1 MIMPGMV
8 QTWPDLLGDS
18 VEDAINTISSQR
30 PDITQI
36 SKVLLDGSL
45 SPLQGDLRVII
56 TYEVDDDG
64 TETVIDTPYVS
75 RE

>member
-1 MIMPGMV
+1 MPGIV

>member
-1 MIMPGMV
+1 MPGMV

-45 SPLQGDLRVII
+45 SPLQGDLRFII

>member
-1 MIMPGMV
+1 MPGMV

>member
-1 MIMPGMV
+1 MPGMV

-18 VEDAINTISSQR
+18 VEDAINTISSQS

>member
-1 MIMPGMV
+1 MPGMV

-18 VEDAINTISSQR
+18 IEDAINTISSQW

>member
-1 MIMPGMV
+1 MPGMV
-8 QTWPDLLGDS
+8 QTWPDLLD
-18 VEDAINTISSQR
+18 TISSQR